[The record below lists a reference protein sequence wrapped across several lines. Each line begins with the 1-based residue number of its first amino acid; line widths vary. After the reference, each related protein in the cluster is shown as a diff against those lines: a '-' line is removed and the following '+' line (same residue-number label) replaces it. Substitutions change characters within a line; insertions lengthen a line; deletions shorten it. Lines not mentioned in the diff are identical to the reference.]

1 MRPLPKLKQ
10 IRYSYT
16 LAAAYLPDWQGAV
29 TDCVGDNVS
38 RYANNVSH
46 AAESH
51 VFGLVGVA
59 VEGAG
64 GASHGSALPG
74 TGAGVF
80 FDPGQNVISPVPD
93 MAAQAAKTGAITGP
107 AGTLTPGGR
116 LAQILSEGFLIP

>member
-1 MRPLPKLKQ
+1 LRPLPKLKQ

-46 AAESH
+46 AAEGH

-80 FDPGQNVISPVPD
+80 FDPGQNVISAIANV
-93 MAAQAAKTGAITGP
+93 AAQLHKTRAFTTP
-107 AGTLTPGGR
+107 AGALTPGGR
-116 LAQILSEGFLIP
+116 LAQILSECLLIP